1 MSSTLRPRPTSS
13 AKQRQ
18 QPTND
23 HDTDEPAT
31 AAVVVPPP
39 PAAPQQSLSQRAIS
53 QTLTT
58 TANLANLLPTGTLL
72 AFQLLT
78 PIFTNGGSCDAATR
92 PLTLLLLAL
101 LAASCLLASF
111 TDSVGEKKKK
121 VYYGFATW
129 KGMFLFDCPNPEG
142 CGLTEEALGRYRIR
156 FVDWVHAVLSGLV
169 FVSVAMRDRNVVSC
183 FYPVPGRE
191 VKAVLGTVP
200 VGIGVMCSLLFVVFP
215 TRRHGIG
222 YPVTAAAASAV
233 ATK

>member
-78 PIFTNGGSCDAATR
+78 PIFTNGGSCDAAT
-92 PLTLLLLAL
+92 PL

-111 TDSVGEKKKK
+111 TDSVAGEKKKK

>member
-1 MSSTLRPRPTSS
+1 MSSTLRPRSTSS
-13 AKQRQ
+13 SSSANQRQ
-18 QPTND
+18 Q
-23 HDTDEPAT
+23 DEPTT
-31 AAVVVPPP
+31 AAALIPPE
-39 PAAPQQSLSQRAIS
+39 PAQQQQTLSQRAIS

-101 LAASCLLASF
+101 LAASCFLASF
-111 TDSVGEKKKK
+111 TDSVAVEAGEEQRKKKA
-121 VYYGFATW
+121 VYYGLATW
-129 KGMFLFDCPNPEG
+129 EGIFLFDCPDPVG

-169 FVSVAMRDRNVVSC
+169 FVSVAMRDRNVVGC
-183 FYPVPGRE
+183 LYPVPGDEARE
-191 VKAVLGTVP
+191 VLGIVP
-200 VGIGVMCSLLFVVFP
+200 VGIGVICSLLFVVFP

-222 YPVTAAAASAV
+222 YPVTAAPA
-233 ATK
+233 K